1 VICPDAGEPKGV
13 GAFDLPLSFGGQT
26 IQPGDWLVGDLSGLV
41 VIPAK
46 KVVEVANRAQDV
58 MEREQRFAAEVE
70 GGRTLA
76 DLAELAKWEASR

>member
-1 VICPDAGEPKGV
+1 
-13 GAFDLPLSFGGQT
+13 
-26 IQPGDWLVGDLSGLV
+26 LV